1 MWLDTP
7 RSLLINIWEFSKY
20 RATTRYI
27 AWHDLARAPPIYH
40 DVVLTGGD
48 EPNDKSLMGGM
59 SANENGNAVSDVEN
73 FTKTFISS
81 RIIDHQAH
89 VTIYH
94 DLDLRD
100 VRMLKELQA

>member
-73 FTKTFISS
+73 FTRFRFERRANAERTSS
-81 RIIDHQAH
+81 LEKFA
-89 VTIYH
+89 
-94 DLDLRD
+94 
-100 VRMLKELQA
+100 